1 VDAKWRL
8 GALQIF
14 LLSVWAR
21 VSICT
26 RTCLLTHPMRG
37 NFTTYLGER
46 CIYHMKGGQ
55 YYGKT
60 KPELCYATEDEAVKD
75 GCRRSKR

>member
-1 VDAKWRL
+1 
-8 GALQIF
+8 
-14 LLSVWAR
+14 
-21 VSICT
+21 
-26 RTCLLTHPMRG
+26 MRG